1 MGRLR
6 DVLAWELGD
15 HVRLI
20 VFALSVSGLTLV
32 LTAKVL
38 ETRVSAVPSG
48 TGRFL
53 GPNLLTHAI
62 LSPLGDPSPWTMLSL
77 LIPIFAILTFRY
89 ERDMGYA
96 QSLYTLPLSKG
107 RIFLVKTAVVLL
119 LSLLTAYVPILIAI
133 AGTHA
138 DIWPALREAM
148 SEGIFISAMV
158 LTLYFVLYAA
168 SVSILV
174 SLLFRNA
181 FLDFMASFFLLAV
194 PKFVGVNAP
203 PFSFSDAIRKLP
215 VTYFRPYEPLKANFF
230 EGMILPVLLLLAA
243 FVLMDRRDVL

>member
-62 LSPLGDPSPWTMLSL
+62 LSPLGDPSPWTMLAL

-107 RIFLVKTAVVLL
+107 R
-119 LSLLTAYVPILIAI
+119 SSSS
-133 AGTHA
+133 
-138 DIWPALREAM
+138 R
-148 SEGIFISAMV
+148 
-158 LTLYFVLYAA
+158 
-168 SVSILV
+168 
-174 SLLFRNA
+174 
-181 FLDFMASFFLLAV
+181 
-194 PKFVGVNAP
+194 P
-203 PFSFSDAIRKLP
+203 PSSSC
-215 VTYFRPYEPLKANFF
+215 
-230 EGMILPVLLLLAA
+230 
-243 FVLMDRRDVL
+243 